1 MYTYLK
7 QHPEIFVSVLKEPHF
22 FGSDLSR
29 QPHTVRDQE
38 VYLNLFADAG
48 PQQKAGEGSVWYLR
62 SRRAAAEIKAFCP
75 DAGILIMLRNPV
87 EMIHSL
93 HALYL
98 RTGNEEIEDVEA
110 AVAAQS
116 DRLEG
121 RRIPATTYF
130 PEGLLYTENA
140 MFFDKVRRFLELFG
154 GARVR
159 IILFDD
165 FTADTPKSYK
175 ETLEFLGVD
184 PGFEPNYDTRAANVA
199 MRMEVLAQLR
209 KLPPELRRVMRGS
222 GRRHLGPRPAMRPEL
237 RRRLQRHLAAD
248 VEQLSALIGRDL
260 RHWGADEQRCEE
272 PR

>member
-29 QPHTVRDQE
+29 QPHTVRDQD
-38 VYLNLFADAG
+38 VYLSLFADAG
-48 PQQKAGEGSVWYLR
+48 PKQKAGEGSVWYLR
-62 SRRAAAEIKAFCP
+62 SRLAAAEIKSFCP
-75 DAGILIMLRNPV
+75 EARILIMLRNPV

-93 HALYL
+93 HSLYL

-110 AVAAQS
+110 AVAAQA
-116 DRLEG
+116 DRKRG

-140 MFFDKVRRFLELFG
+140 MFSEMVQRFLEVFG
-154 GARVR
+154 GAQVW
-159 IILFDD
+159 IIPFDD
-165 FTADTPKSYK
+165 FTANTAKSYR
-175 ETLEFLGVD
+175 ETLKFLGVD
-184 PGFEPNYDTRAANVA
+184 PGFAPNYDTRAANVA

-222 GRRHLGPRPAMRPEL
+222 GRRHLGPRPAMRPEF
-237 RRRLQRHLAAD
+237 RRQLQQHFAAD
-248 VEQLSALIGRDL
+248 VERLSVLIGRDL
-260 RHWGADEQRCEE
+260 RPWCDDERQGEE

>member
-29 QPHTVRDQE
+29 QPHTVRDRE
-38 VYLNLFADAG
+38 VYLSLFADAG
-48 PQQKAGEGSVWYLR
+48 PRQKAGEGSVWYLR
-62 SRRAAAEIKAFCP
+62 SHRAAAEIKAFCP
-75 DAGILIMLRNPV
+75 EARILIMLRNPV

-110 AVAAQS
+110 AVAAQP
-116 DRLEG
+116 DRKRG
-121 RRIPATTYF
+121 RRIPASTYF

-140 MFFDKVRRFLELFG
+140 MYCAMVTRFLEVFG
-154 GARVR
+154 RARVR
-159 IILFDD
+159 IMPFDD
-165 FTADTPKSYK
+165 FTADAARSYR

-184 PGFEPNYDTRAANVA
+184 PGFEPNYDTGAANAA

-222 GRRHLGPRPAMRPEL
+222 GRRHLGPRPAMRPAF
-237 RRRLQRHLAAD
+237 RRRLRQHFAAD
-248 VEQLSALIGRDL
+248 VAGLSALIGRDL
-260 RHWGADEQRCEE
+260 RSWCDDERRWEE
-272 PR
+272 PK